1 MAKEH
6 ILHSLFLIKKKKI
19 ADESDEECII
29 VF

>member
-6 ILHSLFLIKKKKI
+6 ILHSLFLIKIKI